1 MTAVSC
7 WGGACRRRR
16 GRGRGDGRPACA
28 SAMASEEAGERGA
41 HWEEWGSGRPTCAR
55 GACTLVGPRAAPAA
69 AGWSVLFQEWSNAG
83 GVVACSACPRRSRPV
98 NATSVGSA
106 VCHRLPDGDR
116 IPYQSVLFAL
126 FSLCSRPALL
136 GRETLALHPLSPT
149 PAPTCS
155 LPPAPECSHSR
166 SSWPRS
172 SSSSPPP
179 PLTMV
184 SDQPPGRPSQ
194 ASRAQSATQRRR
206 YHHRRAPGSPQTA
219 S

>member
-1 MTAVSC
+1 
-7 WGGACRRRR
+7 
-16 GRGRGDGRPACA
+16 
-28 SAMASEEAGERGA
+28 MASEEAGERGA

-179 PLTMV
+179 LLQWCRTNRQAVPAKLHGL
-184 SDQPPGRPSQ
+184 SRPHKGGVIIIGEH
-194 ASRAQSATQRRR
+194 REV
-206 YHHRRAPGSPQTA
+206 HRRLLDCVVQAALAPVA
-219 S
+219 RERLAAR

>member
-1 MTAVSC
+1 MSC

-116 IPYQSVLFAL
+116 ID
-126 FSLCSRPALL
+126 PA
-136 GRETLALHPLSPT
+136 G
-149 PAPTCS
+149 PAP
-155 LPPAPECSHSR
+155 APVR
-166 SSWPRS
+166 
-172 SSSSPPP
+172 PP
-179 PLTMV
+179 PLLQWCRTNRQAV
-184 SDQPPGRPSQ
+184 PAKLHGLSRPHKGGVIIIGEH
-194 ASRAQSATQRRR
+194 REV
-206 YHHRRAPGSPQTA
+206 HRRLLDCVVQAALAPVA
-219 S
+219 RERLAAR